1 MDIAKDVPEAGERGK
16 AQLAAR
22 LYIDILTRPKIEAG
36 KEKRTTTV
44 HDGRGFALWCQTLCR
59 RAGFF
64 VYAGG

>member
-16 AQLAAR
+16 ARLAAR
-22 LYIDILTRPKIEAG
+22 LYIDAPQNRSR

>member
-16 AQLAAR
+16 ARLAAR
-22 LYIDILTRPKIEAG
+22 LYIDAPKIEAG

-44 HDGRGFALWCQTLCR
+44 HDGRGFALWRQTLRR

-64 VYAGG
+64 VYTGG

>member
-16 AQLAAR
+16 ARLAR
-22 LYIDILTRPKIEAG
+22 VFILTRPKIETG

-44 HDGRGFALWCQTLCR
+44 HDGRGFALWRQTLRR